1 MSKVK
6 VATHWLDACS
16 GCHMSIFDMDERL
29 LELAE
34 LVEFVYTPLVDQKEF
49 PEDVDVAI
57 ITGSVSYDEDLEK
70 LRKMRKRTK
79 FLIALGD
86 CAVAGNVPT
95 MRNPFK
101 VDEIMEFAFIDLATE
116 QKQIPSTALPQLLPY
131 VMPLHAVVDVDLFV
145 QGCPPSADLIYYVLT
160 ELVAGRTPDLSDK
173 MRPGGN

>member
-6 VATHWLDACS
+6 VATLWLDACS

-34 LVEFVYTPLVDQKEF
+34 HVEFVYTPLVDQKEF
-49 PEDVDVAI
+49 PEGVDVAL

-70 LRKMRKRTK
+70 LQKVRERTK
-79 FLIALGD
+79 TLVALGD
-86 CAVAGNVPT
+86 CAVSGNVPT
-95 MRNPFK
+95 KRNPFK
-101 VDEIMEFAFIDLATE
+101 VADVLEHTFIDLATE
-116 QKQIPSTALPQLLPY
+116 QQQLPTDSLPQLLPF
-131 VMPLHAVVDVDLFV
+131 VRPVHEIVDVDLFV

-173 MRPGGN
+173 MRPGA